1 MIRRRFYT
9 KVSDNSSTRPN
20 GLVRNGRSNRVRRK
34 KAAEIVIIIA
44 CVILIAAVAVIFA
57 MGAGYTVLSG
67 DDFTHG
73 VRVGMF
79 HVSLPKYFMAS
90 LLYVQDLYMD
100 WQGTWFSM
108 FLQAFLSPI
117 NNFGLPQLRAVMV
130 GNALLFPGSLTLLL
144 WTGLSFFKG
153 ETEVRG
159 GEADASHSRTAGR
172 SKDLALLR
180 FVILTL
186 FFLTVVN
193 ADVYAEIYFWFSG
206 AVAYSMPFSLLLIAL
221 TLFLLINKETVRP
234 GRKRVCTVV
243 ASAFLFLSSGGSLA
257 VAGVGCYMVLLLTV
271 IFFFSAGKI
280 SRYNLAVFA
289 AGFVG
294 ALINAAA
301 PGNFSRH
308 DGTAGAGLHFGQ
320 AVIYTV
326 RMFVEETG
334 RLFRE
339 TMLGLAFLLMIAA
352 GVYLSGRCRIV
363 LREYGIATVL
373 ALLAGCVSYFPVAL
387 GYGGYYVPNR
397 CYFIIDT
404 AMDIAFL
411 NLALFLGIC
420 AHRFCGL
427 PSDGRTVSVL
437 LYICLA
443 ALVVT
448 PLSVKGLPMYRVARF
463 VHNGTYREYYET
475 CVGLYDY
482 LETCPEADV
491 ELEMPEYIEDFE
503 CFYIDEDETGWV
515 NQGIAAYYGKRSVR
529 RAQ

>member
-1 MIRRRFYT
+1 MR
-9 KVSDNSSTRPN
+9 
-20 GLVRNGRSNRVRRK
+20 GK
-34 KAAEIVIIIA
+34 KAAEILISIA
-44 CVILIAAVAVIFA
+44 CVILIGAVIVVFSV
-57 MGAGYTVLSG
+57 GAGYTVFSG

-73 VRVGMF
+73 VRVGAF
-79 HVSLPKYFMAS
+79 HVSLPQYFAAS

-130 GNALLFPGSLTLLL
+130 GNALLFLVSLAVLL
-144 WTGLSFFKG
+144 WAGLSFFQTTDGAKNLMPFK
-153 ETEVRG
+153 
-159 GEADASHSRTAGR
+159 A
-172 SKDLALLR
+172 
-180 FVILTL
+180 VILTL

-206 AVAYSMPFSLLLIAL
+206 AVAYSMPFSLMLIAL
-221 TLFLLINKETVRP
+221 TLFLFISKKESSSR
-234 GRKRVCTVV
+234 GKKVCAGIAAVL
-243 ASAFLFLSSGGSLA
+243 LFLSSGGSLA
-257 VAGVGCYMVLLLTV
+257 VAGLGCYMALMLTAV
-271 IFFFSAGKI
+271 FFLSTGKV
-280 SRYNLAVFA
+280 SRYHLAVFA
-289 AGFVG
+289 AGFAG

-320 AVIYTV
+320 AIAYTV
-326 RMFVEETG
+326 RMFAEESG

-339 TMLGLAFLLMIAA
+339 TMLGLVFLVMIAA
-352 GVYLSGRCRIV
+352 GVYLSGRCRIT
-363 LREYGIATVL
+363 LREYGAAAVF
-373 ALLAGCVSYFPVAL
+373 ALPAGLVAYFPVAL

-404 AMDIAFL
+404 ALVISLL
-411 NLALFLGIC
+411 NLALFLGVC
-420 AHRFCGL
+420 CHRLWGL
-427 PSDGRTVSVL
+427 SSDGHTVTVM

-443 ALVVT
+443 ALIVT
-448 PLSVKGLPMYRVARF
+448 PLTVEELPLYRVARY
-463 VHNGTYREYYET
+463 VHNGSYRDYYEK
-475 CVGLYDY
+475 CRAIYDY
-482 LETCPEADV
+482 LDTCPEEDV

-515 NQGIAAYYGKRSVR
+515 NQGIAAYYGKKSVR

>member
-1 MIRRRFYT
+1 MR
-9 KVSDNSSTRPN
+9 
-20 GLVRNGRSNRVRRK
+20 GK
-34 KAAEIVIIIA
+34 KAAEILISIA
-44 CVILIAAVAVIFA
+44 CVILIGAVIIVFSV
-57 MGAGYTVLSG
+57 GAGYTVFSG

-73 VRVGMF
+73 VRVGAF
-79 HVSLPKYFMAS
+79 HVSLPQYFAAS

-130 GNALLFPGSLTLLL
+130 GNALLFLISLAVLL
-144 WTGLSFFKG
+144 WAGLSFFQ
-153 ETEVRG
+153 T
-159 GEADASHSRTAGR
+159 ADAA
-172 SKDLALLR
+172 KNLMPFKA
-180 FVILTL
+180 VILTL

-206 AVAYSMPFSLLLIAL
+206 AVAYSMPFSLMLIAL
-221 TLFLLINKETVRP
+221 TLFLFISKKESSSR
-234 GRKRVCTVV
+234 GKKVCVGIAAV
-243 ASAFLFLSSGGSLA
+243 LLFLSSGGSLA
-257 VAGVGCYMVLLLTV
+257 VAGLGCYMALMLTAV
-271 IFFFSAGKI
+271 FFLSTGKV
-280 SRYNLAVFA
+280 SRYHLAVFA
-289 AGFVG
+289 AGFAG

-320 AVIYTV
+320 AIAYTV
-326 RMFVEETG
+326 RMFAEELG

-339 TMLGLAFLLMIAA
+339 TMLGLVFLVMIAA
-352 GVYLSGRCRIV
+352 GVYLSGRCRIA
-363 LREYGIATVL
+363 LREYGVAAVF
-373 ALLAGCVSYFPVAL
+373 ALPAGLVAYFPVAL

-404 AMDIAFL
+404 ALVISLL
-411 NLALFLGIC
+411 NLALFLGVC
-420 AHRFCGL
+420 CHRLWGL
-427 PSDGRTVSVL
+427 SSDGHTVTVM

-443 ALVVT
+443 ALIVT
-448 PLSVKGLPMYRVARF
+448 PLTVEELPLHRVARY
-463 VHNGTYREYYET
+463 VHNGSYRDYYEK
-475 CVGLYDY
+475 CRAIYDY
-482 LETCPEADV
+482 LDTCPEEDV

-515 NQGIAAYYGKRSVR
+515 NQGIAAYYGKKSVR

>member
-1 MIRRRFYT
+1 M
-9 KVSDNSSTRPN
+9 K
-20 GLVRNGRSNRVRRK
+20 GK
-34 KAAEIVIIIA
+34 KAAEIFIIIA
-44 CVILIAAVAVIFA
+44 CVIVLAAVTTVFA

-73 VRVGMF
+73 VRVGAF
-79 HVSLPKYFMAS
+79 HVSLPQYFAAS

-130 GNALLFPGSLTLLL
+130 GNALLFLGSLAAFL
-144 WTGLSFFKG
+144 WTGLSYFWTAAG
-153 ETEVRG
+153 IG
-159 GEADASHSRTAGR
+159 GKEADVSCETAAGPAR
-172 SKDLALLR
+172 SLMSLR

-186 FFLTVVN
+186 FFLSIVN

-206 AVAYSMPFSLLLIAL
+206 AVAYSMPFSLMLIAL
-221 TLFLLINKETVRP
+221 TLLLLINKETVSSR
-234 GRKRVCTVV
+234 RSKVCAGTAAVL
-243 ASAFLFLSSGGSLA
+243 LFLASGGSLA
-257 VAGVGCYMVLLLTV
+257 VAGVGCYMALLLTG
-271 IFFFSAGKI
+271 IFFLFTGRV
-280 SRYNLAVFA
+280 SRYNLTVFA
-289 AGFVG
+289 AGFAG

-320 AVIYTV
+320 AIGYTV
-326 RMFVEETG
+326 RMFTEETC

-339 TMLGLAFLLMIAA
+339 TILGLVFLLLIAA
-352 GVYLSGRCRIV
+352 GVYLSGRCRIAI
-363 LREYGIATVL
+363 REYGIAAAF
-373 ALLAGCVSYFPVAL
+373 ALLAGAVAYFPVAL

-404 AMDIAFL
+404 VMVLSLL

-420 AHRFCGL
+420 GHRLCNL
-427 PSDGRTVSVL
+427 PSDGRTTAVL

-443 ALVVT
+443 AFIVT
-448 PLSVKGLPMYRVARF
+448 PLSMEEMPLYRVARY
-463 VHNGTYREYYET
+463 VHNGSYREYYEK
-475 CVGLYDY
+475 CVAIYDY
-482 LETCPEADV
+482 LETCPEEDV

-503 CFYIDEDETGWV
+503 CFYLDEDEDGWV

-529 RAQ
+529 RK